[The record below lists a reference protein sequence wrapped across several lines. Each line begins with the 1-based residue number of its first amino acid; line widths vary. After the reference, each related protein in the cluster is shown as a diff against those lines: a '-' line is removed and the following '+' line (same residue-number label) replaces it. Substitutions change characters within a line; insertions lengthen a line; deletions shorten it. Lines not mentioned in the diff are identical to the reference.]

1 MLELLTGPLGL
12 ILVCAV
18 IWWGLTFNS
27 RLKKRYHCTACTG
40 WGIGGGVAGIFCWM
54 LSSGALGGSG
64 MERLIA
70 GGIAALIA
78 LALFFSNRE
87 KSGSTFQGI
96 VMTVWQIFVGL
107 VVFMILGMLNNGKKK
122 KEKK

>member
-18 IWWGLTFNS
+18 MWWGITFNT
-27 RLKKRYHCTACTG
+27 RLKERHGCTACTF
-40 WGIGGGVAGIFCWM
+40 WGVTGGVVGMFCWVLLWEHR
-54 LSSGALGGSG
+54 LSWESATAGA
-64 MERLIA
+64 IA
-70 GGIAALIA
+70 LAIT
-78 LALFFSNRE
+78 LALFFSNRA

-96 VMTVWQIFVGL
+96 MMTVWQLFVGL
-107 VVFMILGMLNNGKKK
+107 VVFAILATISIGKK